1 MKQPIDLARKFL
13 AVADNDIKAFQK
25 LADDSEIADASVG
38 FHAQQAVEKCLKAVL
53 ALHSIKFR
61 KKHDLGEL
69 LDLYEQNKL
78 PLPPMMDVLD
88 ELNPYAVTLRYD
100 LLDDIEALN
109 RERTKEIVNAVRQW
123 AGAQVNGPFLHDP
136 NQRISHQ
143 AGLAQGQIL
152 PKSEQQQS
160 RHVHAGDCADAF

>member
-1 MKQPIDLARKFL
+1 MKQPIDLARQFL

-25 LADDSEIADASVG
+25 LAADDNIADASVG

-69 LDLYEQNKL
+69 LDLYEQHKL

-100 LLDDIEALN
+100 LLDDMEALN
-109 RERTKEIVNAVRQW
+109 REPTKAIVNAVRKW
-123 AGAQVNGPFLHDP
+123 ADEQINGPTP
-136 NQRISHQ
+136 Q
-143 AGLAQGQIL
+143 
-152 PKSEQQQS
+152 
-160 RHVHAGDCADAF
+160 

>member
-25 LADDSEIADASVG
+25 LADDTDIADASVG

-69 LDLYEQNKL
+69 LDLYEQHKL
-78 PLPPMMDVLD
+78 SLPPMMDVLD

-100 LLDDIEALN
+100 LIDDFEALN
-109 RERTKEIVNAVRQW
+109 RERTREIVSTIRRW
-123 AGAQVNGPFLHDP
+123 ADEQINGANL
-136 NQRISHQ
+136 S
-143 AGLAQGQIL
+143 
-152 PKSEQQQS
+152 
-160 RHVHAGDCADAF
+160 

>member
-1 MKQPIDLARKFL
+1 MKQPLDLARQFL

-25 LADDSEIADASVG
+25 LVEDENIADASIG

-69 LDLYEQNKL
+69 LDLYEQHKL

-88 ELNPYAVTLRYD
+88 ELNPYAVTLRCD
-100 LLDDIEALN
+100 VLDDIEALN

-123 AGAQVNGPFLHDP
+123 ADEQINGP
-136 NQRISHQ
+136 S
-143 AGLAQGQIL
+143 L
-152 PKSEQQQS
+152 P
-160 RHVHAGDCADAF
+160 

>member
-1 MKQPIDLARKFL
+1 MKQPLDLARQFL

-25 LADDSEIADASVG
+25 LAEDANIADASVG

-69 LDLYEQNKL
+69 LDLYEQHKL

-100 LLDDIEALN
+100 LIDMDALDRA
-109 RERTKEIVNAVRQW
+109 RAKEIVNVIRQW
-123 AGAQVNGPFLHDP
+123 ADEQINGPTP
-136 NQRISHQ
+136 
-143 AGLAQGQIL
+143 
-152 PKSEQQQS
+152 
-160 RHVHAGDCADAF
+160 